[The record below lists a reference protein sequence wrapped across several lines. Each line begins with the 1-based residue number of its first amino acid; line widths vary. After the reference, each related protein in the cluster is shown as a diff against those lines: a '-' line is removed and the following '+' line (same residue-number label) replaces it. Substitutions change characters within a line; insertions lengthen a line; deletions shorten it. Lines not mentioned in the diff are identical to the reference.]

1 MSQSKGSTVLCE
13 LELHA
18 LSKKTMLNISL
29 NPGLNLTI
37 ILGTG
42 PRCGT
47 VGISDHCAIFGIRKL
62 HRLKFPPPKT
72 VKARNYKNYDPE
84 LFP

>member
-42 PRCGT
+42 PRMST
-47 VGISDHCAIFGIRKL
+47 R
-62 HRLKFPPPKT
+62 RLKLCLKKHKSVPIHHLGLTPLLIFSIFLNFLNF
-72 VKARNYKNYDPE
+72 VNE
-84 LFP
+84 Q

>member
-37 ILGTG
+37 ILGTE
-42 PRCGT
+42 PRMSTRRLNLCLKKHNVHNVPIHHLGLT
-47 VGISDHCAIFGIRKL
+47 PLLIFSIFL
-62 HRLKFPPPKT
+62 NF
-72 VKARNYKNYDPE
+72 VNE
-84 LFP
+84 Q

>member
-37 ILGTG
+37 ILGTE
-42 PRCGT
+42 PRD
-47 VGISDHCAIFGIRKL
+47 VAKERLNRIF
-62 HRLKFPPPKT
+62 
-72 VKARNYKNYDPE
+72 
-84 LFP
+84 